1 MKTQIIRIFLLILLT
16 TVFIAGV
23 QADISLGNG
32 VRLRRDISGRD
43 GEYLRRVL
51 NHLTKLRRLTT
62 WRSSRNSLTVIP
74 GRKQFVFNG
83 RELYLPGDALNW
95 ESDPELR
102 RKLYGALA
110 AHCFDLNYPRGGNG
124 LAPWIVAG
132 LDNGI
137 ISAATAGQY
146 IAGNSSYPLVTSLSP
161 DGETLPGFGAL
172 CRLKYPVM
180 AVADDFAAEQARL
193 LLEIFARN
201 DRLRD
206 LFAGIL
212 EGKRS
217 DFWLSWYTSELDAQ
231 RHLQQD
237 AAQIIFDRYNPMP
250 VAPAMNRISELEI
263 FFIPEIDAAGKATG
277 KIIDGDITVFCRTLE
292 TERPDRTVLRRAVI
306 GKWRQFGRMLAV
318 NERELCQQA
327 ADTLLESGENSDVP
341 QRFNTVVAK
350 LKQALLKRQKNSA
363 FLTRVLDRA
372 TPPMLR
378 MRTILRA
385 ADEDET
391 ALSDREREFFNRT
404 LDLYLR

>member
-1 MKTQIIRIFLLILLT
+1 MKEYYSYTAQELMEKAKLPVYCMASSEE
-16 TVFIAGV
+16 VFRAL
-23 QADISLGNG
+23 ADEMISLIEKHNAQG
-32 VRLRRDISGRD
+32 RRTVIICPVGPVGHYPYFVQQVNEKRISLKNCWFFNMD
-43 GEYLRRVL
+43 EYLEDES
-51 NHLTKLRRLTT
+51 T
-62 WRSSRNSLTVIP
+62 WVAKEHMLSFR
-74 GRKQFVFNG
+74 GFMD
-83 RELYLPGDALNW
+83 RE
-95 ESDPELR
+95 
-102 RKLYGALA
+102 
-110 AHCFDLNYPRGGNG
+110 
-124 LAPWIVAG
+124 
-132 LDNGI
+132 
-137 ISAATAGQY
+137 
-146 IAGNSSYPLVTSLSP
+146 
-161 DGETLPGFGAL
+161 
-172 CRLKYPVM
+172 
-180 AVADDFAAEQARL
+180 
-193 LLEIFARN
+193 
-201 DRLRD
+201 

-212 EGKRS
+212 EGKRG

-292 TERPDRTVLRRAVI
+292 TERPDRTALRRAVI

-378 MRTILRA
+378 MRTVLRA